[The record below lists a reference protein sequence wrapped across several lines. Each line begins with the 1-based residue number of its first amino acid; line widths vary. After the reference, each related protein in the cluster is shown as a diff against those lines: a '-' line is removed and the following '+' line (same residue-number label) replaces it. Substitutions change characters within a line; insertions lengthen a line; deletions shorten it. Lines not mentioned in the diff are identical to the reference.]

1 MVEFATLRLE
11 DGVPI
16 YLQIIRHVK
25 AGIAAGTVV
34 DGEELPSRRAL
45 SALLGVN
52 PNTIQKAFR
61 LLEEEGWLQSHTG
74 AKSLISATAKQ
85 VETLRKNLPDYQA
98 RAFVRSMKALGATCA
113 DTVAL
118 VETLWKEEEPE

>member
-1 MVEFATLRLE
+1 MVEFTTLRLE

-74 AKSLISATAKQ
+74 TKSLISATAEQ
-85 VETLRKNLPDYQA
+85 VEALRKNLPDYQV

-113 DTVAL
+113 ETVTL

>member
-1 MVEFATLRLE
+1 MVEFTTLRLE

-74 AKSLISATAKQ
+74 AKSLISATAEQ
-85 VETLRKNLPDYQA
+85 VEALRKNLPDYQV
-98 RAFVRSMKALGATCA
+98 RAFVRSMKALGAACA
-113 DTVAL
+113 ETVAL
-118 VETLWKEEEPE
+118 VESLWKEEEPE